1 MKLTL
6 GEWRDA
12 TNGEILAGESGIF
25 VGGNGP
31 GGLSIDSRLIEKGQW
46 FIALIGVTGTDG
58 HDYLKNAI
66 DAGAGG
72 VIVSDLKAYE
82 SNVRADYPNLP
93 ALLVDGTTLALGDAA
108 RSLLEKFSPFVIA
121 ITGTVGKTGVK
132 ENIAHLLEIRRPV
145 LKTRGNWNTEIGLPL
160 TVFEITAEHKVAVL
174 ECAARGPG
182 QVHYLSMI
190 ARPDI
195 AVITHIGPGHLR
207 EFGNLEEVAKAKW
220 EIVDGLKDDGVIV
233 ADMESIYTGDAGI
246 THTMITFGL
255 SDKCTVHP
263 VDIQILNDSTL
274 SVIATPN
281 GSFNT
286 EIPGSSRADL
296 MNALAAVACVQQI
309 PESLTNDEIASAL
322 KSLPSTPGRLEK
334 IIRESG
340 IEVIFDGYNSNPI
353 SLANALELL
362 ARRKTLAD
370 GGEICRRVAILGD
383 MLELGEEE
391 KQYHLD
397 AGTHVA
403 NLNIDVLLTVG
414 NLAKFIGEAV
424 DSAKP
429 DEVGS
434 KHYESTDECARDLST
449 QLMPGDLVLIKASR
463 SLEFEKLLETD
474 W

>member
-12 TNGEILAGESGIF
+12 TNGEILAGDPGIF

-31 GGLSIDSRLIEKGQW
+31 GGLSIDSRAIEKGQW
-46 FIALIGVTGTDG
+46 FIALIGVTGRDG
-58 HDYLKNAI
+58 HDYLKDAI
-66 DAGAGG
+66 AAGAGG

-82 SNVRADYPNLP
+82 STVQADYPNLP
-93 ALLVDGTTLALGDAA
+93 ALLVEGTTLALGDAA
-108 RSLLEKFSPFVIA
+108 RSLLDKFSPFVIA

-132 ENIAHLLEIRRPV
+132 ENIAHLVGIRGPV
-145 LKTRGNWNTEIGLPL
+145 LKTRENWNTEIGLPL
-160 TVFEITAEHKVAVL
+160 TVFEITPEHKVAVL

-190 ARPDI
+190 ARPDV
-195 AVITHIGPGHLR
+195 AVIIGPGHLS
-207 EFGNLEEVAKAKW
+207 EFGTLEEVAKAKW
-220 EIVDGLKDDGVIV
+220 EIVDGLKDDGVII

-246 THTMITFGL
+246 SQNMITFGL
-255 SDKCTVHP
+255 SNKCTVHP
-263 VDIQILNDSTL
+263 LEIKILNDSTL
-274 SVIATPN
+274 SVIATPH

-296 MNALAAVACVQQI
+296 LNALAAVACVQQI
-309 PESLTNDEIASAL
+309 PGSLTLDEIASAL

-334 IIRESG
+334 IIRASG

-362 ARRKTLAD
+362 ARRKTLAG
-370 GGEICRRVAILGD
+370 GGEIERRVAILGD

-391 KQYHLD
+391 EKYHLD

-414 NLAKFIGEAV
+414 NLAKYIGEVAV
-424 DSAKP
+424 AAKQ
-429 DEVGS
+429 DKIAGN
-434 KHYESTDECARDLST
+434 HYESTDECARDLGAR
-449 QLMPGDLVLIKASR
+449 LMPGDLVLIKASR